1 MKFRNLTYFSVPKVR
16 PDSATSSSI
25 SSESRSFGN
34 EICKLTLKFKE
45 QVVIR

>member
-1 MKFRNLTYFSVPKVR
+1 MKFRILTYFSAPKVR

-34 EICKLTLKFKE
+34 EIYKLTPKFKE
-45 QVVIR
+45 QVIIR